1 LGSRLSEQPI
11 EELFTVIY
19 KDVHGRGMV
28 PGVGGIYGGEVPIVG
43 ALPLLEGAGQG
54 LAGLRGDEA
63 RLD

>member
-1 LGSRLSEQPI
+1 M
-11 EELFTVIY
+11 IY